1 MKLISAIVCM
11 IAAGTLVSACS
22 TDWGSRVDR
31 NRGSAVHD
39 NSEAM
44 IANPEGSPA
53 EHDPGRDTD
62 GYSEELAARKLRE
75 SSAGK
80 KGGAP
85 PAINLMVPLGGK

>member
-1 MKLISAIVCM
+1 MKLASAIVAL

-31 NRGSAVHD
+31 NWGSAVHD
-39 NSEAM
+39 NTEAM

-62 GYSEELAARKLRE
+62 GVSEELAARKLRE

-80 KGGAP
+80 KGGGA
-85 PAINLMVPLGGK
+85 PAINLVIPIGGK